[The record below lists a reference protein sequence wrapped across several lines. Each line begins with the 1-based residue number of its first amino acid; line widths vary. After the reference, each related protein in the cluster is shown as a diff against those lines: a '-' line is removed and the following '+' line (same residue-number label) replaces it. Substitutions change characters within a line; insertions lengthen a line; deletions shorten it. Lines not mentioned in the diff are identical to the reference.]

1 MKQDQSQQVNRLTR
15 REFLGRSTQAAVGIA
30 AGGALAAKTLA
41 APAINSRIIGANDR
55 IVMAGIG
62 IRSRGKGVIESFA
75 RHDNVE
81 VKTLCDIDKNL
92 FADRVK
98 DMEKIQGKAPG
109 TEQDL
114 RRVYDDKDIDAV
126 NIATTNHWHSLA
138 TIWACQAG
146 KDVYVEKP
154 GSHNI
159 WEGRKMVETARKY
172 NRVVQHGTQIRSSV
186 AIREAIDKIR
196 EGVIGEVYMARGLC
210 YRWRPSIGKYPDG
223 QMKKGEDFSLLEGGK
238 PDFCFD
244 RSYMKN
250 VDYDIWLGPAP
261 KRPFNR
267 NRFHY
272 NWHYYWDYGNGD
284 IGNQGVHQMDVA
296 RWGLGVTLPTKVM
309 SMGGY
314 FIFNDQKEVPN
325 VINTT
330 FEFPDAGLRGKQL
343 VFDTRPYHTNDEKG
357 AKVGIIFYGS
367 EGYMVIPSYS
377 KYQVYH
383 QSNSGET
390 EEPGP
395 GRDEGGDHIQNFLD
409 AVRARDQKKLNADV
423 LEAHYSSALCHIGL
437 ISARLGR
444 SLEFDPAKE
453 QFIGDEE
460 ANRLVSRE
468 YRKPYVVP
476 AKV

>member
-1 MKQDQSQQVNRLTR
+1 MTIKPKDISR
-15 REFLGRSTQAAVGIA
+15 REFITRGSQAA
-30 AGGALAAKTLA
+30 AGVALGTTLA
-41 APAINSRIIGANDR
+41 RAAFPAPVVSSRVLGANDR
-55 IVMAGIG
+55 IIVAGIG
-62 IRSRGKGVIESFA
+62 IRSQGKGNIESFA

-98 DMEKIQGKAPG
+98 DMKKVQGKEPG

-126 NIATTNHWHSLA
+126 MIATTNHWHSLA

-159 WEGRKMVETARKY
+159 WEGRKMVEAARKY
-172 NRVVQHGTQIRSSV
+172 KRVVQHGTQIRSSV
-186 AIREAIDKIR
+186 AIREAIEKIR

-223 QMKKGEDFSLLEGGK
+223 YMKKGEDFSRLEGGK
-238 PDFCFD
+238 PEFCFD

-250 VDYDIWLGPAP
+250 VDYDVWLGPAP

-309 SMGGY
+309 SMGGH
-314 FIFNDQKEVPN
+314 FIFDDQKEVPN

-330 FEFPDAGLRGKQL
+330 FEFPDAGSRGKML
-343 VFDTRPYHTNDEKG
+343 VFDTRPYMTNDEKE

-377 KYQVYH
+377 KYQTYLG
-383 QSNSGET
+383 QKG
-390 EEPGP
+390 EPGP
-395 GRDEGGDHIQNFLD
+395 GRDEGGDHHQNFLD
-409 AVRARDQKKLNADV
+409 AVRARDHKKLNADV

-437 ISARLGR
+437 ISVRLGR

-460 ANRLVSRE
+460 ANRFVSRE
-468 YRKPYVVP
+468 YRKPFVVP
-476 AKV
+476 EKV